1 MDQRSYQRLLA
12 QLEGL
17 TPKQAAELSQRLQ
30 RQQAQRDTW
39 RLVEQ
44 RLQEQAAC
52 PHCGGEAIVK
62 FGHSGAS
69 QRYRCKGCGKT
80 FTALTGTPFVR
91 LRDKDKLLANA
102 ACMAEGLSIRRTAA
116 RLGISV
122 KQAFRWRHRFLRYL
136 SEQQPAAMTG
146 VVEADETFFPLSFKG
161 QRRGLP
167 RPPKK
172 RGGKPKR
179 KADDDDTS
187 PEQVPV
193 LVANQRGTRTTL
205 NALLEGLDAAH
216 LTAALRPALGADA
229 VLSSDG
235 NAGYGVAARALGI
248 EAGSFVARYHG
259 PGGTGVWHVQN
270 VNAYH
275 HRLKDWMLRFHGVAT
290 KYLPNYLGWRQL
302 LDRFHDAVTP
312 QQFLFHALRKDYINA

>member
-17 TPKQAAELSQRLQ
+17 TPQQAAELGERLQ

-39 RLVEQ
+39 RVVEQ
-44 RLQEQAAC
+44 RLQAHAAC
-52 PHCGGEAIVK
+52 PHCEGEEIVK

-102 ACMAEGLSIRRTAA
+102 ACMAEGLSIRKTAA
-116 RLGISV
+116 KLGISV
-122 KQAFRWRHRFLRYL
+122 KQAFRWRHRFLSYL

-161 QRRGLP
+161 QRQGLP

-179 KADDDDTS
+179 KADDDDD
-187 PEQVPV
+187 
-193 LVANQRGTRTTL
+193 AD
-205 NALLEGLDAAH
+205 ADADAA
-216 LTAALRPALGADA
+216 GAID
-229 VLSSDG
+229 
-235 NAGYGVAARALGI
+235 I
-248 EAGSFVARYHG
+248 ESGSFVACSPWPRRKRRM
-259 PGGTGVWHVQN
+259 
-270 VNAYH
+270 AYP
-275 HRLKDWMLRFHGVAT
+275 K
-290 KYLPNYLGWRQL
+290 RQC
-302 LDRFHDAVTP
+302 
-312 QQFLFHALRKDYINA
+312 